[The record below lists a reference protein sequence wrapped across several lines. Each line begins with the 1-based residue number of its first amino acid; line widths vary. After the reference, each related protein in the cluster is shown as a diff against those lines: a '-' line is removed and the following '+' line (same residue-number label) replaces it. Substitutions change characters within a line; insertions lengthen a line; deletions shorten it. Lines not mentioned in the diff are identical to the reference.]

1 MNTRRSRFGMH
12 GVTLVELIV
21 AIVIIGVA
29 LAGVLTVIVRN
40 TTSSADP
47 MIWHQSVAIG
57 EAYLEEILA
66 KNFTPTT
73 TPGENRATYDD
84 VSDYAGLV
92 NNGCLTTDA
101 ACPVLGSC
109 ACDQTGA
116 PIDAL
121 QGYTVAVAVTPPAT
135 AWNGIAPANVWFVQV
150 TVSSPAGGSVV
161 LSGYRTNYDN

>member
-1 MNTRRSRFGMH
+1 MNSRRSRFGMR

-21 AIVIIGVA
+21 AIVVIGVA
-29 LAGVLTVIVRN
+29 LAGVLSVIVRN

-47 MIWHQSVAIG
+47 LIWHQSVAIG

-66 KNFTPTT
+66 KNFTHT
-73 TPGENRATYDD
+73 GGVENRATYDD
-84 VSDYAGLV
+84 VFDYNNLA

-121 QGYTVAVAVTPPAT
+121 QGYTVNVSVQTPAA
-135 AWNGIAPANVWFVQV
+135 AWNSINPSNVWFVQV